1 MTGGRVL
8 VTGANGF
15 AGRGVWP
22 RLAAAGWPLTLAV
35 RDPAG
40 LAGAPARV
48 VRAPDLGPDADWREA
63 LEGAW
68 AVVHLA
74 GRAHQLRDDAAD
86 PEAAFMTANRDGA
99 AALAR
104 QAAGAGVRHFLLVST
119 AHVLGTSSAPGRPLR
134 DGDAPAP
141 GSAYARSKLA
151 GEAAAREVF
160 AREGRAL
167 VVLRPP
173 LLVGPGLKGNLE
185 RLERLARL
193 PVPLPL
199 GGLRNRRTLLSVDG
213 LGEAIETV
221 LERWRSGPATGAYL
235 VGDAEPV
242 STSDMVAAMR
252 RGMGRAPALLPAPAA
267 LARRALRLAG
277 REALAERLFGD
288 LELDASGFRAAFGWR
303 PSVSGL
309 EALERAVSRP
319 R

>member
-35 RDPAG
+35 RDPAA

-48 VRAPDLGPDADWREA
+48 VRAPDLGGEADWREA

-74 GRAHQLRDDAAD
+74 GRAHQVRDDAHD
-86 PEAAFMTANRDGA
+86 PEAAFMTVNRDGA
-99 AALAR
+99 AAIAR
-104 QAAGAGVRHFLLVST
+104 QAVAAGATRFLLVGT
-119 AHVLGTSSAPGRPLR
+119 AHVLGAASAPGRPLT
-134 DGDAPAP
+134 DASPPAP

-151 GEAAAREVF
+151 GEQAVRAAF
-160 AREGRAL
+160 AGDGRAL

-185 RLERLARL
+185 RLEGLARL

-199 GGLRNRRTLLSVDG
+199 GGIANRRTLLSVDG
-213 LGEAIETV
+213 LAEAILAV
-221 LERWRSGPATGAYL
+221 LARWRSEPESGDFL
-235 VGDAEPV
+235 VGDPQPV
-242 STSDMVAAMR
+242 STSDMVAALR
-252 RGMGRAPALLPAPAA
+252 RGMGRAPALLPAPVS

-288 LELDASGFRAAFGWR
+288 LELDAARFRAEFGSE